1 MMKINFKGKENVKN
15 IYKVGNVIKDVT
27 DTLYLIVGGM
37 EYGYAMV
44 NLTDNRVTNKYQTL
58 EELAN
63 TYADKYDALVN
74 AEINVF

>member
-1 MMKINFKGKENVKN
+1 MKINFKDEKTED

-63 TYADKYDALVN
+63 TYADKYDTLVN

>member
-1 MMKINFKGKENVKN
+1 MKINFKSKENAKN

-37 EYGYAMV
+37 EDGYAMV

-58 EELAN
+58 EELAD
-63 TYADKYDALVN
+63 TYADKYDALVY

>member
-1 MMKINFKGKENVKN
+1 MKINFKDKENVKN

-74 AEINVF
+74 AEINVL

>member
-1 MMKINFKGKENVKN
+1 MKINFKGKNEAKKL
-15 IYKVGNVIKDVT
+15 YQVGNVIKDVT

-63 TYADKYDALVN
+63 TYADKYDVLVN